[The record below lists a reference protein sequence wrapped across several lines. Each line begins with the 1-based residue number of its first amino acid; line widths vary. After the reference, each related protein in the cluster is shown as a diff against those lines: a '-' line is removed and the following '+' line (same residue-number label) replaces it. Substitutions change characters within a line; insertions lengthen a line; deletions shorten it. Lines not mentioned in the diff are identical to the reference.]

1 MTKIYKHLFFDLDH
15 TLWDYDKNVYESLSE
30 LYEHYNLLQLG
41 ISSFPD
47 FFSAFEKVNY
57 GLWDSFNV
65 GEITKEE
72 LRQVRFRRIFETV
85 AADPDLVP
93 ESMEGHFMD
102 ATSSKPHVVAD
113 AFEILDYLRHSYG
126 LHIITNGFNE
136 SQSQKLAS
144 AGLTSYF
151 DLIVTSETTG
161 HRKPDRRIF
170 DYAIENLRSTPQQCI
185 MIGDNP
191 LSDIAGAQNAG
202 IDQVFFNP
210 KGIYSPVRPSYTIK
224 SLMELKG
231 IL

>member
-1 MTKIYKHLFFDLDH
+1 MTKVYKHLFFDLDH
-15 TLWDYDKNVYESLSE
+15 TLWDYDKNVQESLFE
-30 LYEHYNLLQLG
+30 LFEHYNLMQLG
-41 ISSFPD
+41 ITSFEA
-47 FFSAFEKVNY
+47 FFKAFEQVNY
-57 GLWDSFNV
+57 GLWDSYNV
-65 GEITKEE
+65 GGITKEE

-85 AADPDLVP
+85 AANPDLVP
-93 ESMEGHFMD
+93 EPMEAHFMTN
-102 ATSSKPHVVAD
+102 TSSKPHVVAD
-113 AFEILDYLRHSYG
+113 TFEILDYLRHSYG

-136 SQSQKLAS
+136 SQAQKMDA

-170 DYAIENLRSTPQQCI
+170 EYALEQLGARPEQCV

-191 LSDIAGAQNAG
+191 LSDIGGAQNAG

-210 KGIYSPVRPSYTIK
+210 KNIASTVTPSYTIQ
-224 SLMELKG
+224 SLLELKG

>member
-15 TLWDYDKNVYESLSE
+15 TLWDYDKNVEESLSE
-30 LYEHYNLLQLG
+30 LYLHYNLPELG
-41 ISSFPD
+41 ISSFD
-47 FFSAFEKVNY
+47 KFFSAFEQVNY
-57 GLWDSFNV
+57 GLWDRYNV
-65 GEITKEE
+65 GGISKEE
-72 LRQVRFRRIFETV
+72 LRQIRFRRIFETV

-93 ESMEGHFMD
+93 EPMESHFMTN
-102 ATSSKPHVVAD
+102 TSSKPHVIAD
-113 AFEILDYLRHSYG
+113 TFDILNYLRNSYC

-136 SQSQKLAS
+136 SQAQKMNA

-170 DYAIENLRSTPQQCI
+170 DYAVEQLGAKPEECV

-202 IDQVFFNP
+202 IDQIYFNP
-210 KGIYSPVRPSYTIK
+210 KGIACSVKATHTIQQ
-224 SLMELKG
+224 LMELKG

>member
-1 MTKIYKHLFFDLDH
+1 MPKIYKHLFFDLDH
-15 TLWDYDKNVYESLSE
+15 TLWDYDKNVQESLAE
-30 LYEHYNLLQLG
+30 LYSHYNLAQLG
-41 ISSFPD
+41 ITSFEA
-47 FFSAFEKVNY
+47 FFSAFEQVNY
-57 GLWDSFNV
+57 GLWDKYNI
-65 GEITKEE
+65 GGITKEE
-72 LRQVRFRRIFETV
+72 LRQVRFRQIFETV
-85 AADPDLVP
+85 AADPDQVP
-93 ESMEGHFMD
+93 APMESHFMTN
-102 ATSSKPHVVAD
+102 TSSKPHVVAD
-113 AFEILDYLRHSYG
+113 TFEILEYLRNYYA

-136 SQSQKLAS
+136 SQAMKLNS

-170 DYAIENLRSTPQQCI
+170 DYAVENLAANPEECI

-210 KGIYSPVRPSYTIK
+210 KNIPSTVTPSYTIQ
-224 SLMELKG
+224 SLLELKG